1 MEADL
6 SDLNRMNY
14 YFEVLKEEE
23 RNAKTLYIRYH
34 SSGR

>member
-6 SDLNRMNY
+6 SGLNLMNY
-14 YFEVLKEEE
+14 HYEVLKEED

-34 SSGR
+34 PSGR